1 MIESI
6 GDDGTSFILKGEAMK
21 AGKDLAMNGGNHA
34 LFLPRHTPLDSD
46 HVLLMAEEAENSV
59 ELGIHRRGGEKCL
72 HLLSEFVAVGRKKG
86 NSGSHL
92 EKYSWKIASPHLPYP
107 TPTLL
112 LLSF

>member
-6 GDDGTSFILKGEAMK
+6 GVDGTSSILKGGAMK
-21 AGKDLAMNGGNHA
+21 AGKDLVMNGGNHA

-59 ELGIHRRGGEKCL
+59 ELGILRRGGEKCL

-86 NSGSHL
+86 NSGLHL
-92 EKYSWKIASPHLPYP
+92 EKYS
-107 TPTLL
+107 
-112 LLSF
+112 